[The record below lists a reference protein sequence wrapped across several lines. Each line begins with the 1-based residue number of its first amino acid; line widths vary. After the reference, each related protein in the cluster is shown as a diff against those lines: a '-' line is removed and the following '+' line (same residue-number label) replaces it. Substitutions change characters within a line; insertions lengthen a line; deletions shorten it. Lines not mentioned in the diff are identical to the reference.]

1 MAHALPARGVSAR
14 SRRRVAVASVRSGES
29 GGARPAVPH
38 RAPAL
43 PELARSSP
51 DARGS
56 TSSFASAPSLPAV
69 TPATGAGCALVG
81 AAALFFA
88 AHAKR
93 AASRRERDEL
103 RREIRGDL
111 IRRRLA
117 NVRADADAAR
127 AEDARLFR
135 DAAMMASTSPVTL
148 GVTCEVP
155 SRGDGEVWITGAAD
169 ALGAWDLRRARAL
182 TRLGRD
188 RWQIALRAPHG
199 PLEYRYALVTVDPRT
214 GERVI
219 ETESGPARSR
229 VVVSDA
235 DAAQLFVD
243 DVAPTFATFAPA
255 AAPAENVE
263 ASASASS
270 AYVDAAAAR
279 RVVARHGVA
288 LDVALELLASHA
300 NDEARVDAILVAAR
314 GPRGGGGERKNPRG
328 FERRQQ
334 SAFVSDVDV
343 TARLR
348 GAGARGDARGE
359 VYVNDDVKVV
369 EDFTEVS
376 DDDLAAL
383 VDDLRREL
391 DAGGGDAAKGS
402 R

>member
-14 SRRRVAVASVRSGES
+14 SRRRVAVASARSGES

-88 AHAKR
+88 ARAKR

-219 ETESGPARSR
+219 ETETGPARSR

-255 AAPAENVE
+255 AAPAENAE
-263 ASASASS
+263 ASSSAAS

-314 GPRGGGGERKNPRG
+314 GPRGGGGERKPRG
-328 FERRQQ
+328 FERRP

-359 VYVNDDVKVV
+359 VYVSDDVKVV

>member
-1 MAHALPARGVSAR
+1 MRTRRRRGV
-14 SRRRVAVASVRSGES
+14 V
-29 GGARPAVPH
+29 
-38 RAPAL
+38 L
-43 PELARSSP
+43 
-51 DARGS
+51 RGS
-56 TSSFASAPSLPAV
+56 
-69 TPATGAGCALVG
+69 
-81 AAALFFA
+81 
-88 AHAKR
+88 AKR

-263 ASASASS
+263 RRRRRF

-314 GPRGGGGERKNPRG
+314 GRGAAAARGRSERFREKTTVG
-328 FERRQQ
+328 V
-334 SAFVSDVDV
+334 VSDVDV

-348 GAGARGDARGE
+348 AGRAATRGE
-359 VYVNDDVKVV
+359 VYVSDDVKVV

>member
-14 SRRRVAVASVRSGES
+14 SRRRVAVASARPGES

-88 AHAKR
+88 ARAKR

-219 ETESGPARSR
+219 ETETGPARSR

-255 AAPAENVE
+255 AAPAENAE
-263 ASASASS
+263 ASASAAS

-314 GPRGGGGERKNPRG
+314 GPRGGGGERKPRG
-328 FERRQQ
+328 FERKKQ

-391 DAGGGDAAKGS
+391 DAGAGDAAKGS

>member
-1 MAHALPARGVSAR
+1 
-14 SRRRVAVASVRSGES
+14 
-29 GGARPAVPH
+29 
-38 RAPAL
+38 
-43 PELARSSP
+43 
-51 DARGS
+51 
-56 TSSFASAPSLPAV
+56 
-69 TPATGAGCALVG
+69 
-81 AAALFFA
+81 
-88 AHAKR
+88 
-93 AASRRERDEL
+93 
-103 RREIRGDL
+103 
-111 IRRRLA
+111 
-117 NVRADADAAR
+117 
-127 AEDARLFR
+127 
-135 DAAMMASTSPVTL
+135 MMASTSPVTL
-148 GVTCEVP
+148 GVTCEVQ

-219 ETESGPARSR
+219 ETETGPARSR

-255 AAPAENVE
+255 AAPAENAE
-263 ASASASS
+263 ASSSAASAY
-270 AYVDAAAAR
+270 ADAAAAR
-279 RVVARHGVA
+279 ARVVARHGVA

-314 GPRGGGGERKNPRG
+314 GTRGGGGGRKPRG
-328 FERRQQ
+328 FERRIGV
-334 SAFVSDVDV
+334 VSHVAV
-343 TARLR
+343 TAGLR

-359 VYVNDDVKVV
+359 VYVSDDVKVV

-383 VDDLRREL
+383 VDDLRREI